1 MPLFTLT
8 RLRADI
14 LSILQQANKPMKAYD
29 VLAQLRKIRPN
40 AKPPTVY
47 RVLDF
52 LKNKDVIHEI
62 THQHAYLA
70 CHGNSIKN
78 EHPTTLLLICS
89 QCNEVSEEQ
98 ATTLSKS
105 LLPLAKEYQFKP
117 TVSTIELLGLC
128 QQCQ

>member
-8 RLRADI
+8 RLRADV
-14 LSILQQANKPMKAYD
+14 LSILEKARKPMKAYD

-40 AKPPTVY
+40 AEPPTVY

-62 THQHAYLA
+62 TNQHTYFV
-70 CHGNSIKN
+70 CQGDNSEH

-89 QCNEVSEEQ
+89 ECNNVAEEQ
-98 ATTLSKS
+98 ATSLSKS
-105 LLPLAKEYQFKP
+105 LLPLAKKYQFKP
-117 TVSTIELLGLC
+117 TGSTIELVGLC